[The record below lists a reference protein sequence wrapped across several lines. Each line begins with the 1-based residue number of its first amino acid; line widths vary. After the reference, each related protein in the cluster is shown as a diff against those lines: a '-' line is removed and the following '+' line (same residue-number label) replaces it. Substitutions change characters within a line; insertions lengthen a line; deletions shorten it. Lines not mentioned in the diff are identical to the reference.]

1 MKRAARYARLA
12 VFFVLL
18 FSSHLIIGGNRRM
31 IKEFKEFI
39 ARGNVIDMSVG
50 VVVGGAFTAI
60 VNAIVSGFITPLV
73 GLVIKL
79 LTGSKNAKFTGLN
92 IDVLGVQLNFGNIVS
107 AVITFFITAAVVFLL
122 VKAINAIR
130 LKSTET
136 EEKEE
141 LTLTEETLQDIQAT

>member
-1 MKRAARYARLA
+1 MVK
-12 VFFVLL
+12 
-18 FSSHLIIGGNRRM
+18 GGKNL

-39 ARGNVIDMSVG
+39 ARGNVVDMSVG

-79 LTGSKNAKFTGLN
+79 LTGSKNAQFTGLN

-122 VKAINAIR
+122 VKAINAVRI
-130 LKSTET
+130 KTD
-136 EEKEE
+136 EEQEEEE
-141 LTLTEETLQDIQAT
+141 LTLTEETLQEIQSTLEKQNQILEQLTASSEKQK